1 MKINEL
7 EAAVKT
13 LFDSKRSQLSEE
25 YQIKLDG
32 YAERTTN
39 VNHLITL
46 LNCEDLSKALD
57 DRESKRESNLKYQNK
72 KASEENTFENLF
84 KKNFDVELKN
94 ADFDSLA
101 KIKDMLD
108 VKIFEVDQL
117 MKTKKLSKIA
127 ELEEKLKKL
136 REL

>member
-13 LFDSKRSQLSEE
+13 LFESKRSQLSEE
-25 YQIKLDG
+25 YQRKLDG

-72 KASEENTFENLF
+72 KVSEENTFENLF
-84 KKNFDVELKN
+84 KKNFDVEIKN
-94 ADFDSLA
+94 ADFDSLS
-101 KIKDMLD
+101 KIKDMLTT
-108 VKIFEVDQL
+108 KLAEVQDL

>member
-13 LFDSKRSQLSEE
+13 LFESKRSQLSEE
-25 YQIKLDG
+25 YQRKLDG

-46 LNCEDLSKALD
+46 LNEEDLSKALD

-72 KASEENTFENLF
+72 KVSEENTFENLF
-84 KKNFDVELKN
+84 KKNFDVEIKN

-101 KIKDMLD
+101 KIKDMLTT
-108 VKIFEVDQL
+108 KLEEVQDL

>member
-1 MKINEL
+1 MKINEI
-7 EAAVKT
+7 ESAVKT
-13 LFDSKRSQLSEE
+13 LFESKRSQLSEE
-25 YQIKLDG
+25 YQKKLDG

-39 VNHLITL
+39 VNHLIAL

-72 KASEENTFENLF
+72 KVSEENTFENLF

-94 ADFDSLA
+94 ADFDSLS

-117 MKTKKLSKIA
+117 MKSKKADKIA